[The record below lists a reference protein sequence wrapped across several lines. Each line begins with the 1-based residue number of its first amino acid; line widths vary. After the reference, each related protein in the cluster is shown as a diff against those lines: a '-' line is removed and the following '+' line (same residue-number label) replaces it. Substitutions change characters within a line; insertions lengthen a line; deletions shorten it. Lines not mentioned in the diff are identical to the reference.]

1 MTERYDLELC
11 TSSHAS
17 AEKEQTQVR
26 ELMQKMSKQD
36 YMVHV
41 EGGMSCAQ
49 QRFPTG
55 ELAIGKLG
63 VASALG
69 KEDRMIRDSS
79 RGGASPSAR
88 FSERAE
94 VPSLFLFTAALC
106 RLAAWSGVPVNCKDR
121 VLLSVDI
128 KGATNQSALQQRTLV
143 FRCFPWMGV
152 CLWGRI
158 LQICCQPLR
167 GSVVSVLVEP
177 FVCVADEA
185 GAFLGM
191 TSPCGVY
198 VDDFLLL
205 LPGAAFTLLVVLVL
219 AMLQIVRVPVSWRKL
234 ALG

>member
-143 FRCFPWMGV
+143 F
-152 CLWGRI
+152 
-158 LQICCQPLR
+158 
-167 GSVVSVLVEP
+167 SVLSLDGRLPLGEN
-177 FVCVADEA
+177 FTNMLSTTSGQRGQCTG
-185 GAFLGM
+185 GA
-191 TSPCGVY
+191 
-198 VDDFLLL
+198 
-205 LPGAAFTLLVVLVL
+205 
-219 AMLQIVRVPVSWRKL
+219 VRLRC
-234 ALG
+234 